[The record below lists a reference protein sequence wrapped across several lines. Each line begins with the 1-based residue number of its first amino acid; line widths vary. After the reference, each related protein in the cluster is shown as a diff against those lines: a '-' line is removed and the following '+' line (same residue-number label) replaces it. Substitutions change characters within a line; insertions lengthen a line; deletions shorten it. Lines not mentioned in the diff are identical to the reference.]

1 MTMLRLYVYLSAVVF
16 AAGSLD
22 AAHGAQIKTVARQSD
37 PVVVTGQQLAD
48 MNGISISHC
57 GLYSMLGGA
66 MRPVPF
72 QIDEK
77 NKDGVMTLTGP
88 TGKPVNPDDG
98 LWDANDELVFM
109 ARDLGNRASGGNMP
123 AGCKRVVEIACADP
137 VAGDEGWVYCVA
149 FDGPPEGNP
158 GRYVS
163 YDLSRDYVT
172 ADCYEIG
179 YTPGE
184 MKSYF
189 STLILKGNGKT
200 RSANLLDRYKFR
212 VTLRLFFSL
221 ISLSRNEDDMR
232 SVLVGYK
239 NGPIRS
245 VRQCSNSIYLKFG
258 IRSPTSIVDNY
269 YYRDSIEWPTLI
281 KLPFNVSTIASEGF
295 LLSGCDWEPAATGMR
310 YFNSCNLSP
319 VLVDG
324 VMSEKEK
331 KLDKNPYAWS
341 GISGPQGSMLSR
353 LWLSPSLVMGKELL
367 YIDDKTVTDPPEGC
381 VGHWGYNGW
390 NFNITTI
397 PSGTHKFTAYFYFPE
412 NYKPGDEKPFLEIID
427 HPLKVTTRTL

>member
-1 MTMLRLYVYLSAVVF
+1 MRLCVYLLAGALAVW
-16 AAGSLD
+16 SHD
-22 AAHGAQIKTVARQSD
+22 AAFGAQAKTVTRQSD
-37 PVVVTGQQLAD
+37 PVVVKGLQLTG
-48 MNGISISHC
+48 MKGIPITHC
-57 GLYSMLGGA
+57 ALYSMRGGA
-66 MRPVPF
+66 IRPVPF

-77 NKDGVMTLTGP
+77 NKDGMMALTGP
-88 TGKPVNPDDG
+88 DGKPVNSDDG

-109 ARDLGNRASGGNMP
+109 ARDFGDRAARADMP
-123 AGCKRVVEIACADP
+123 AGCTRAVEIACADP
-137 VAGDEGWVYCVA
+137 ANGGEGWVYCVA
-149 FDGPPEGNP
+149 FDGPPKGDP

-163 YDLSRDYVT
+163 YDFSRDYVN
-172 ADCYEIG
+172 ADCYELG

-189 STLILKGNGKT
+189 STLILKDNGNT

-212 VTLRLFFSL
+212 VTLHLFFSL
-221 ISLSRNEDDMR
+221 FSLSRNEDDMR

-239 NGPIRS
+239 DGPIRS
-245 VRQCSNSIYLKFG
+245 VRQFSNSIYLKFG

-295 LLSGCDWEPAATGMR
+295 LISGCDWAPTSTGMR
-310 YFNSCNLSP
+310 YYNSCNPSP

-324 VMSEKEK
+324 VMSEEEK
-331 KLDKNPYAWS
+331 KLDKSPYIWS
-341 GISGPQGSMLSR
+341 GISGPQGNMLSR
-353 LWLSPSLVMGKELL
+353 LWLSPSLVMSKELL

-381 VGHWGYNGW
+381 MGHWGYNGW
-390 NFNITTI
+390 SFNITTV
-397 PSGTHKFTAYFYFPE
+397 PSGTHKFVAYFYFPE

-427 HPLKVTTRTL
+427 HPLNVTARAL

>member
-1 MTMLRLYVYLSAVVF
+1 MRWCACLLVGILAV
-16 AAGSLD
+16 GSLD
-22 AAHGAQIKTVARQSD
+22 AAHGAQAKTVARRSD
-37 PVVVTGQQLAD
+37 PVVVTGRQLTGMKGVPIAD
-48 MNGISISHC
+48 C
-57 GLYSMLGGA
+57 ALYSMREGA
-66 MRPVPF
+66 LRPVPF

-77 NKDGVMTLTGP
+77 NKDGVMALTGP
-88 TGKPVNPDDG
+88 NGKPVNPDDG
-98 LWDANDELVFM
+98 LWDDNDELVFM
-109 ARDLGNRASGGNMP
+109 AKDFGDRASKADMP
-123 AGCKRVVEIACADP
+123 AGCKQAVEIACADP
-137 VAGDEGWVYCVA
+137 VGGGEGWVYCAA
-149 FDGPPEGNP
+149 FNGPPQVNP

-163 YDLSRDYVT
+163 YDFPRDYVN
-172 ADCYEIG
+172 ADCYELG

-189 STLILKGNGKT
+189 STLILKDNTNT
-200 RSANLLDRYKFR
+200 RSENLLDRYKFR
-212 VTLRLFFSL
+212 VTLTLFFSL

-239 NGPIRS
+239 DGPIRS

-295 LLSGCDWEPAATGMR
+295 LISGCDWAPSSTGMR

-324 VMSEKEK
+324 VMSEAEI
-331 KLDKNPYAWS
+331 KLNKDAYLWS
-341 GISGPQGSMLSR
+341 GISGPQGNMLSR
-353 LWLSPSLVMGKELL
+353 LWLSPSLVMTKELL
-367 YIDDKTVTDPPEGC
+367 YIDDKTVADPPEGC
-381 VGHWGYNGW
+381 KGHWGYNGW
-390 NFNITTI
+390 SFNITTV
-397 PSGTHKFTAYFYFPE
+397 PSGTHKFVAYFYFPE

-427 HPLKVTTRTL
+427 HPLNLTTRAL